1 MDALATTDQQETAF
15 SDFLKTKPIP
25 VPSVLDLI
33 QKSQDPNQRSKWISA
48 LIQALYTNQEFD
60 GLYVAVRAFYEEL
73 PQGLLP
79 TQIRDYLMKICK
91 NRMDKA
97 FLKAADFGGRNVPL
111 SESIRRFDLLRSM
124 KPGLQI
130 IDKAW
135 GFGVVTRIDDFYS
148 KVTVDF
154 TNNPH
159 HGLSFS
165 TVCETVSIASPDHL
179 YTKAH
184 NHPDEIADMK
194 KNSPKELV
202 KLTLKS
208 FGNMSVQRLETVLKE
223 AGLVTDKEWKN
234 FWSKARTELKKDKL
248 VELPARRSEN
258 IILNEEVE
266 TYGDEWFEAFAENHE
281 PDDILKKIDEVVEA
295 REFKNLTEEEKGKI
309 QDRLYF
315 ALKAA
320 ENASPERYAKIA
332 VKIYNFGLD
341 VPSAEQAAEQPADES
356 ADEEMPPTAKEM
368 REALWEDKDYITAAK
383 GLSVKD
389 IKLMVE
395 FLLQGENK
403 ATAQET
409 FLEDL
414 PEMPYSLLNE
424 VLLALKNEIEC
435 KKRCIELLNQPKAPY
450 TLVKWLFANRKELFK
465 EQPKK
470 KAEKDAGAAEPT
482 EETEN
487 AVPEHLIESSDL
499 LRLLLGHA
507 IAMMENSLAGE
518 DLRMQN
524 YIKECFNSN
533 KWLEGIF
540 KELNAND
547 KVFLFERIQAS
558 HAWDPSS
565 HRTLLG
571 RMLEIDKKTLQSHKI
586 VKKAVKVLARLTS
599 WRSFKERQQAYA
611 HLIEV
616 ELPKNSNDIAVARG
630 YGDLSEN
637 FEYESAKDL
646 QRQLHKRQEEYQKDL
661 KAVKGTDFA
670 NAPTDKVGP
679 GTTVTIRLED
689 ETTAVYT
696 ILGEWDSDED
706 LNIISNR
713 TRMAKALMGKS
724 VGEKAM
730 TPSASGDIPATI
742 EKIEPL
748 SETIKAWIATDPS
761 PIKS

>member
-1 MDALATTDQQETAF
+1 MDALGTTDQQETAF
-15 SDFLKTKPIP
+15 SDFLQTKPIP
-25 VPSVLDLI
+25 VPSALDLI
-33 QKSQDPNQRSKWISA
+33 QGAQDNNQKNKWIAA
-48 LIQALYTNQEFD
+48 LIQALYRNQEFD
-60 GLYVAVRAFYEEL
+60 GLYAAVRAFHDAL

-124 KPGLQI
+124 KPGMQI

-135 GFGVVTRIDDFYS
+135 GFGVVMRIDDFYS
-148 KVTVDF
+148 KMTVDF
-154 TNNPH
+154 KNNPH

-165 TVCETVSIASPDHL
+165 TVCETVSIASPNHL
-179 YTKAH
+179 YTIAH
-184 NHPDEIADMK
+184 NHPEQIREMK
-194 KNSPKELV
+194 ANDPKELV

-208 FGNMSVQRLETVLKE
+208 FGNMSIQRMETLLIN
-223 AGLVTDKEWKN
+223 AGLVTEKEWKS
-234 FWSKARTELKKDKL
+234 FWSRARNDLKKDKL
-248 VELPARRSEN
+248 VELPARRADN
-258 IILNEEVE
+258 IILNDEVE
-266 TYGDEWFEAFAENHE
+266 TYGDEWFEGLSKDHE
-281 PDDILKKIDEVVEA
+281 PDDILKKIDEVVEEK
-295 REFKNLTEEEKGKI
+295 EFKNLTDAEKAII
-309 QDRLYF
+309 QDRLSF
-315 ALKAA
+315 TLEAA
-320 ENASPERYAKIA
+320 RNSKPDRYAKISA
-332 VKIYNFGLD
+332 KIYNFGFTE
-341 VPSAEQAAEQPADES
+341 PPAES
-356 ADEEMPPTAKEM
+356 M
-368 REALWEDKDYITAAK
+368 REELWDDKNYITAAK
-383 GLSVKD
+383 ELSVKD
-389 IKLMVE
+389 VKLMVE
-395 FLLQGENK
+395 FLLRGENR
-403 ATAQET
+403 AAAQTT

-414 PEMPYSLLNE
+414 PDMPYSLLNE
-424 VLLALKNEIEC
+424 VLLALKDGRDC
-435 KKRCIELLNQPKAPY
+435 QARCVDLLNQPKAPY
-450 TLVKWLFANRKELFK
+450 TLVKWLFANRRALIKYGPE
-465 EQPKK
+465 K
-470 KAEKDAGAAEPT
+470 KAPAAEEG
-482 EETEN
+482 EEATR
-487 AVPEHLIESSDL
+487 PEPPIIPASDL

-507 IAMMENSLAGE
+507 ITMMENTLVGE

-524 YIKECFNSN
+524 YVKECFDSN

-540 KELNAND
+540 KELNADD
-547 KVFLFERIQAS
+547 KIFLFERIQAS

-586 VKKAVKVLARLTS
+586 VKRVVKEIARLTS

-646 QRQLHKRQEEYQKDL
+646 QRQLQKRQEELQRDL
-661 KAVKGTDFA
+661 KTVKGTDFA
-670 NAPTDKVGP
+670 NSPTDKVGP
-679 GTTVTIRLED
+679 GTTVTIRLENG
-689 ETTAVYT
+689 TTSAYT

-713 TRMAKALMGKS
+713 TRMAKALLGKS
-724 VGEKAM
+724 VGDKAI
-730 TPSASGDIPATI
+730 TPSVTGDILATI

-748 SETIKAWIATDPS
+748 NETIKAWIATDPS